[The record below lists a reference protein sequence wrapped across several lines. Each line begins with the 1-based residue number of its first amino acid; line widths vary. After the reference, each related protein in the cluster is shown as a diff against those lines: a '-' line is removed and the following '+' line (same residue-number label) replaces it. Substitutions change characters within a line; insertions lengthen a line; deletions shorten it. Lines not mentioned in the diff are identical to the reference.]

1 VVKNWIPRPYQ
12 PIMISFVIA
21 LLRCC
26 LFVPMGMGKTSAIL
40 AAIDALMLAGSVN
53 KTLVL
58 APKRVARSTWPDEA
72 KKWKEFSHLRI
83 KPVAWTIAEAAYLKQ
98 REIVRRLQTRD
109 PKSKDPMTREAIAK
123 KALLLPAARAARLE
137 LVANCDVMTVNY
149 DILPQLIAIIGDWWP
164 FDMVV
169 ADEAT
174 RLKSFRIKQG
184 GKRAAAL
191 SHVAHKTKRWVNLTG
206 TPAPNGLQD
215 LWGQMWFVDEGMR
228 LGRTYT
234 DFQDRWFGFKRI
246 ADAHNP
252 SKGYVSRIVFP
263 HAQAEIEA
271 KLKDVCLTLDVKDWF
286 DLREPIVANIFVD
299 LTGDARKKYE
309 EMEDDMFT
317 QLAEGNAIEAFN
329 AASRSLKCLQLA
341 NGAAYVDE
349 DGNWIET
356 HQEKIEALES
366 IVEEAA
372 GMPVL
377 VAYHFKSDLA
387 RLQRAFPQARVLDAD
402 PQTILDWN
410 EGRIPLLFSHPASA
424 GHGLNLQDGGNILVF
439 FAHWWALE
447 ERLQII
453 ERIGPVRQAQAGHDR
468 PTYIYNI
475 LARDTVD
482 ELVIERIETKREV
495 QDLLLEAMKRKEHV
509 RVPA

>member
-1 VVKNWIPRPYQ
+1 
-12 PIMISFVIA
+12 VIDI
-21 LLRCC
+21 
-26 LFVPMGMGKTSAIL
+26 LFMTGDTKKV
-40 AAIDALMLAGSVN
+40 
-53 KTLVL
+53 LVL
-58 APKRVARSTWPDEA
+58 APKRVARSTWPDEV
-72 KKWKEFSHLRI
+72 KKWEQFAYM
-83 KPVAWTIAEAAYLKQ
+83 KPLWCGWTIAEHAFLQQAEVLK
-98 REIVRRLQTRD
+98 RLQKRD
-109 PKSKDPMTREAIAK
+109 PKNREQATRDAMVR
-123 KALLLPAARAARLE
+123 KAMLLPAARKARLDLIE
-137 LVANCDVMTVNY
+137 HYDIMTINY
-149 DILPQLIAIIGDWWP
+149 DRLPQLISIIGDWWP
-164 FDMVV
+164 FDMVI

-174 RLKSFRIKQG
+174 RLKSFRIRQG
-184 GKRAAAL
+184 GVRAAAL
-191 SHVAHKTKRWVNLTG
+191 AHVAHKTRRWINLTG
-206 TPAPNGLQD
+206 TPAPNGLVD
-215 LWGQMWFVDEGMR
+215 LWGQMWFIDQGMR
-228 LGRTYT
+228 LGRTFS